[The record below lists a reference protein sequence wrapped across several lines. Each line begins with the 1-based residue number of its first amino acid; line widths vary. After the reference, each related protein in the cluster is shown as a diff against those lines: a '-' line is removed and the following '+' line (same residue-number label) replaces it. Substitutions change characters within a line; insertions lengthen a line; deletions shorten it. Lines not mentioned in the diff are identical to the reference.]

1 MLVLP
6 EYLTVFQSLGAW
18 NLWFRSTFLVWEQV
32 LNSFFSAQL
41 HCVAAAPKIPVFSPD
56 QLFVLLC
63 VQCTCI
69 FIFRFYY
76 NLIISPSTRWMK
88 ILRIGPLGA
97 FSYHSISVSGYISPQ
112 KICAVDFGQL
122 MMSGNCEQNVECW
135 MYSLY
140 HVWSE
145 LHCFA
150 LIWNYGI
157 RATPGRF

>member
-18 NLWFRSTFLVWEQV
+18 NLWFRSTFQGVGA
-32 LNSFFSAQL
+32 STKFFLLCSTTLCGCCIQDTSSSSR
-41 HCVAAAPKIPVFSPD
+41 PT
-56 QLFVLLC
+56 FVLLC
-63 VQCTCI
+63 VCI

-76 NLIISPSTRWMK
+76 NLNISPSTRWMK
-88 ILRIGPLGA
+88 ILCMGPLGA
-97 FSYHSISVSGYISPQ
+97 FPHHSISVSGYISPP
-112 KICAVDFGQL
+112 KICAVGFGQL